1 MYQDDSESMQ
11 IRDGKDEEAIRFGRD
26 EVEPLKQTGEDKEL
40 FDEAL
45 SLFAYSNPVES
56 PSGYL
61 LGTAHRG
68 ELAALLTRALRKYL
82 GKREVSSLEELY
94 RQACVV
100 QQVLVE
106 EHDQAAS
113 LLDVNTFVNHAG
125 E

>member
-1 MYQDDSESMQ
+1 MQ
-11 IRDGKDEEAIRFGRD
+11 IKDGKDEEAIRFGRD
-26 EVEPLKQTGEDKEL
+26 EVEPLKQTGEDKDV

-45 SLFAYSNPVES
+45 SLFAYSNPLES

-61 LGTAHRG
+61 LSTAHRG
-68 ELAALLTRALRKYL
+68 ELAASLTRALRKYL

-100 QQVLVE
+100 QQTLEE
-106 EHDQAAS
+106 EHDQAAC
-113 LLDVNTFVNHAG
+113 LLDVNAFVSHVG